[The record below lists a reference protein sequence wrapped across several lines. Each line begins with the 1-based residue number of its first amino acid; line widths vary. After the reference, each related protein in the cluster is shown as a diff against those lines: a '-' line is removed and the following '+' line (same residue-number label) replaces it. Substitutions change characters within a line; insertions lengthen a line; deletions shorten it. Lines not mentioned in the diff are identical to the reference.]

1 MRTTIQRNFRKAAF
15 SIFLLLS
22 PLGAA
27 GQGTFQNLGFENTI
41 LTVFERNPSIPSYA
55 TNATVPGWDWSPH
68 GNAGYGDPNTT
79 VSFNDIALDAPAVT
93 LHGTNSFRPAIR
105 GSYSILLQGGTTA
118 GGLATGNT
126 NGASVFQ
133 TGQIPADS
141 LSLIYLGGGAVRV
154 SFNGQTLPRIAVGST
169 ANSTIWGADISG
181 YAGQSG
187 ELRFTAPWLSTGMLD
202 SILFSP
208 TAIPE
213 PSVLVLSAI
222 FVLCLFRMM
231 KRPNRI
237 ACTVVYRNRFSNDS
251 RISHHSRDL

>member
-1 MRTTIQRNFRKAAF
+1 MKTTIQRNFRAAAF
-15 SIFLLLS
+15 SSFLLLT

-27 GQGTFQNLGFENTI
+27 GQGTFQNLGFENTT
-41 LTVFERNPSIPSYA
+41 LTVFVTNPWGPYYT
-55 TNATVPGWDWSPH
+55 TNATIPGWDWSPH
-68 GNAGYGDPNTT
+68 GTFGFGDPNTN
-79 VSFNDIALDAPAVT
+79 VAFNGMALDAPAVT
-93 LHGTNSFRPAIR
+93 LHGTNSFLPAIR

-118 GGLATGNT
+118 GGLVYGNT

-141 LSLIYLGGGAVRV
+141 LSLIYLGSGAVRV
-154 SFNGQTLPRIAVGST
+154 SFNGQTLPGIAVGST

-213 PSVLVLSAI
+213 PSVLALSGI

-237 ACTVVYRNRFSNDS
+237 GYTAVCRNHFNFGSS
-251 RISHHSRDL
+251 ISHFSR